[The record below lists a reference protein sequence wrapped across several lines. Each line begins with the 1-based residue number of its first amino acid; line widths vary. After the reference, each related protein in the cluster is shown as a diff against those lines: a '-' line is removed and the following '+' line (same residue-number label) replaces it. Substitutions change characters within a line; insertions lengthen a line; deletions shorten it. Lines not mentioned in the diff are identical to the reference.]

1 MLRYSMLIQ
10 WSNTDNAY
18 IVTVPELP
26 GCKAQG
32 DTYEEASK
40 HGREVLEQLLEG
52 SEKLGMPLPEP
63 TLYQEEEQVEKPTTR
78 QDVFDVSQANSC
90 SFCENIQEQAQ
101 QLTAG
106 PGNVNICNDCVDVCR
121 KLMES
126 GIHNFDDMRIELA
139 KRSPRKEKVEE
150 VQKHIE
156 KMKEIRQRW

>member
-10 WSNTDNAY
+10 WSNTDNTY

-26 GCKAQG
+26 GCKAHG

-52 SEKLGMPLPEP
+52 SEKLEMPLPEP
-63 TLYQEEEQVEKPTTR
+63 RLYEEEQVEKPTTR
-78 QDVFDVSQANSC
+78 QDVFNVSQANSC

-126 GIHNFDDMRIELA
+126 GIHNFDDVRIELA